1 MKIIQFQAM
10 PNDATWQG
18 ATLCLC
24 DDGNLYIQDY
34 GEGDTRLVLYASA
47 KDAKTKNRAS
57 FKKDLINLIHHAS
70 YSIFESGADIPEGA
84 RKVIDFQDVLEIIEE
99 EL

>member
-18 ATLCLC
+18 STLCLC

-34 GEGDTRLVLYASA
+34 GEGDTRLVLYASG
-47 KDAKTKNRAS
+47 KDAKTKNRKN
-57 FKKDLINLIHHAS
+57 FKKDLISLIHHAS
-70 YSIFESGADIPEGA
+70 FNVYNDLDEPVSVVEM
-84 RKVIDFQDVLEIIEE
+84 QDVVEIIEE
-99 EL
+99 EF